1 MNGERLLQTVAR
13 SPRLAMG
20 DASWQFQLTR
30 GDYLRVLDRAAE
42 WSIVG
47 GTVYGAIIAR
57 AGEKVKSDQRL
68 TFNVRHFR
76 RVWPES
82 GDIIQEP

>member
-1 MNGERLLQTVAR
+1 MIRDNVETAFRVVE
-13 SPRLAMG
+13 
-20 DASWQFQLTR
+20 LTR

-47 GTVYGAIIAR
+47 GTVYGAISAR
-57 AGEKVKSDQRL
+57 AAEKVKVDKLL

-76 RVWPES
+76 RGWPES

>member
-1 MNGERLLQTVAR
+1 MIRDNVGTAFRVVELN
-13 SPRLAMG
+13 
-20 DASWQFQLTR
+20 R

-57 AGEKVKSDQRL
+57 AAEKVKSDQRL

>member
-1 MNGERLLQTVAR
+1 MIRDNVGTAFRVVELN
-13 SPRLAMG
+13 
-20 DASWQFQLTR
+20 R
-30 GDYLRVLDRAAE
+30 GDCLRVLDRAAK

-57 AGEKVKSDQRL
+57 AAEKVKVDQRL

-76 RVWPES
+76 RVWPKS

>member
-1 MNGERLLQTVAR
+1 
-13 SPRLAMG
+13 
-20 DASWQFQLTR
+20 
-30 GDYLRVLDRAAE
+30 
-42 WSIVG
+42 VG
-47 GTVYGAIIAR
+47 GAVYDAIIAR
-57 AGEKVKSDQRL
+57 AAEKVKVDKLL

>member
-1 MNGERLLQTVAR
+1 MEY
-13 SPRLAMG
+13 
-20 DASWQFQLTR
+20 R
-30 GDYLRVLDRAAE
+30 GRDGIRRDSRP
-42 WSIVG
+42 SS
-47 GTVYGAIIAR
+47 
-57 AGEKVKSDQRL
+57 EKVKVDKRL

>member
-1 MNGERLLQTVAR
+1 MIRDNVETAFRAVE
-13 SPRLAMG
+13 
-20 DASWQFQLTR
+20 LTR

-42 WSIVG
+42 
-47 GTVYGAIIAR
+47 
-57 AGEKVKSDQRL
+57 KVKVDKLL

-76 RVWPES
+76 RVWSES

>member
-1 MNGERLLQTVAR
+1 MIRDNVETAFRVVELN
-13 SPRLAMG
+13 
-20 DASWQFQLTR
+20 R
-30 GDYLRVLDRAAE
+30 GDCLRVLDRAAE

-57 AGEKVKSDQRL
+57 AAEKVKVDKLL

>member
-1 MNGERLLQTVAR
+1 MIRDTVGTAIR
-13 SPRLAMG
+13 VVELN
-20 DASWQFQLTR
+20 R

-57 AGEKVKSDQRL
+57 AAEKVKVDKLL